1 MEIAVGSRPGVP
13 QRGGDEA
20 YVAEIVAPGI
30 VLLAVAHGFG
40 RIRERSAPTVAA
52 EAVRDS
58 LKRRVRGEHR
68 DPRAAL
74 AAAFSAANARVYA
87 HSGSTDDYV
96 ASGSSLTAA
105 LIVGD
110 HAFVGHVGGTRAYLG
125 RDGRLTTLTKD
136 DAIGDSP
143 LRLLTRT
150 LGTQPTLEPVLEHLR
165 LMHGDALVLSS
176 GALHELL
183 GEDEIADAL
192 LASASSEA
200 VTARLMAIAGIRG
213 DGAGTVIVGRA
224 FNEVS
229 PEPGR
234 RRPQVRDAVIALAVM
249 LAATVVAIWMLHS
262 MFSTSG
268 IWSYACGRARRWPSP
283 SCSRR

>member
-13 QRGGDEA
+13 QRGDDEA

-40 RIRERSAPTVAA
+40 RIRERPAPAVATQSI
-52 EAVRDS
+52 RDS
-58 LKRRVRGEHR
+58 LRRRVRSERR
-68 DPRAAL
+68 DPRGAL
-74 AAAFSAANARVYA
+74 SAAFAAANARVYA
-87 HSGSTDDYV
+87 HSGSTDDHV
-96 ASGSSLTAA
+96 ASGTSLTAA

-125 RDGRLTTLTKD
+125 RDGTLATLTTD
-136 DAIGDSP
+136 DALGDGP

-150 LGTQPTLEPVLEHLR
+150 LGTQPTLEPALAQLR

-183 GEDEIADAL
+183 ADDEIADAL
-192 LASASSEA
+192 RVSASSED
-200 VTARLMAIAGIRG
+200 VTARLLAIAGIRG

-224 FNEVS
+224 FHEVTADNTS
-229 PEPGR
+229 
-234 RRPQVRDAVIALAVM
+234 RRPQVREAAIALVAM
-249 LAATVVAIWMLHS
+249 LAATIVAIVMLHAL
-262 MFSTSG
+262 FVG
-268 IWSYACGRARRWPSP
+268 A
-283 SCSRR
+283 

>member
-1 MEIAVGSRPGVP
+1 MEIAVGTRPGAP

-40 RIRERSAPTVAA
+40 RIRERPTPAVAA
-52 EAVRDS
+52 QAVRDS
-58 LKRRVRGEHR
+58 LRRRVRSERR

-96 ASGSSLTAA
+96 ASGTSLTAA

-110 HAFVGHVGGTRAYLG
+110 HAFVGHVGATRAYLG
-125 RDGRLTTLTKD
+125 RDGSLTTLTAD
-136 DAIGDSP
+136 DAVGDGA

-150 LGTQPTLEPVLEHLR
+150 LGTQPTLEPSLAHLR

-183 GEDEIADAL
+183 DEAEIADAL
-192 LASASSEA
+192 RASASSED
-200 VTARLMAIAGIRG
+200 VTARLLAIAGIRG
-213 DGAGTVIVGRA
+213 DGAATVIVGRA
-224 FNEVS
+224 FNEFA
-229 PEPGR
+229 PDRGGR
-234 RRPQVRDAVIALAVM
+234 RPHVREAIIALSAMLIATIIAIVM
-249 LAATVVAIWMLHS
+249 LHG
-262 MFSTSG
+262 MFAGT
-268 IWSYACGRARRWPSP
+268 
-283 SCSRR
+283 

>member
-52 EAVRDS
+52 LAVRDH
-58 LKRRVRGEHR
+58 LKRRVRGERR
-68 DPRAAL
+68 DPRSAL
-74 AAAFSAANARVYA
+74 ASAFSAANARIYA
-87 HSGSTDDYV
+87 HSGSTEDYV
-96 ASGSSLTAA
+96 ASGTSLTAA

-110 HAFVGHVGGTRAYLG
+110 HAFVGHVGATRAYLG
-125 RDGRLTTLTKD
+125 REGTLRPLTAD
-136 DAIGDSP
+136 DAVGDGA

-150 LGTQPTLEPVLEHLR
+150 LGTQPALEPALAHLR
-165 LMHGDALVLSS
+165 LMHGDALVLSA

-183 GEDEIADAL
+183 GDDEIVDAL
-192 LASASSEA
+192 RASSSSED
-200 VTARLMAIAGIRG
+200 VTARLLAIAGIRG

-229 PEPGR
+229 PETVS
-234 RRPQVRDAVIALAVM
+234 RRPQRHEALLGLAV
-249 LAATVVAIWMLHS
+249 LVAATIAGVLLILH
-262 MFSTSG
+262 MFSAG
-268 IWSYACGRARRWPSP
+268 
-283 SCSRR
+283 

>member
-1 MEIAVGSRPGVP
+1 MEIAVGSRPGIP
-13 QRGGDEA
+13 QRGVDEA
-20 YVAEIVAPGI
+20 YVAEIVAPGV

-40 RIRERSAPTVAA
+40 RIRERSAPAVAA
-52 EAVRDS
+52 EAVRDN
-58 LKRRVRGEHR
+58 LKRRVRGDR
-68 DPRAAL
+68 RDDPRAAL

-87 HSGSTDDYV
+87 HSGSTEDYV
-96 ASGSSLTAA
+96 ASGTSLTAA

-125 RDGRLTTLTKD
+125 RDGRLATLTKD
-136 DAIGDSP
+136 DAIGDGA

-150 LGTQPTLEPVLEHLR
+150 LGTQPTLEPVLEHVR

-183 GEDEIADAL
+183 AEDEIADAL

-200 VTARLMAIAGIRG
+200 VTTRLMAIAGIRG

-234 RRPQVRDAVIALAVM
+234 RRPQVRDAVVALAVM
-249 LAATVVAIWMLHS
+249 IAATIVAIFMLHT
-262 MFSTSG
+262 MFATS
-268 IWSYACGRARRWPSP
+268 
-283 SCSRR
+283 

>member
-13 QRGGDEA
+13 RGGDEA

-40 RIRERSAPTVAA
+40 RIRERPAPAVAA
-52 EAVRDS
+52 EAIRDN
-58 LKRRVRGEHR
+58 LRRRVRGERR
-68 DPRAAL
+68 DPRSAL

-87 HSGSTDDYV
+87 HSGSTEDYV
-96 ASGSSLTAA
+96 ASGTSLTAA

-110 HAFVGHVGGTRAYLG
+110 HAFVGHVGATRAYLG
-125 RDGRLTTLTKD
+125 RDGALSTLTSD
-136 DAIGDSP
+136 DALGDGA

-150 LGTQPTLEPVLEHLR
+150 LGTQPLLDPALSHVR

-183 GEDEIADAL
+183 EDDEIADAL
-192 LASASSEA
+192 RGSASSED
-200 VTARLMAIAGIRG
+200 VTARLLAIAGIRG

-224 FNEVS
+224 FHEAS
-229 PEPGR
+229 ADAPS
-234 RRPQVRDAVIALAVM
+234 RRPPVREVALALAAM
-249 LAATVVAIWMLHS
+249 LAATVVAIVLLHTL
-262 MFSTSG
+262 F
-268 IWSYACGRARRWPSP
+268 APV
-283 SCSRR
+283 

>member
-40 RIRERSAPTVAA
+40 RIRERPAPAVAA

-58 LKRRVRGEHR
+58 LKRRVRSERR
-68 DPRAAL
+68 DPRSAL
-74 AAAFSAANARVYA
+74 SAAFSAANARVYA
-87 HSGSTDDYV
+87 HSGSTDDFV
-96 ASGSSLTAA
+96 ASGTSLTAA

-110 HAFVGHVGGTRAYLG
+110 HAFVGHVGATRAYLG
-125 RDGRLTTLTKD
+125 RDGALSTLTTD
-136 DAIGDSP
+136 DAVGDGP
-143 LRLLTRT
+143 MRLLTRT
-150 LGTQPTLEPVLEHLR
+150 LGTQPTLEPSLAHMR

-183 GEDEIADAL
+183 DDDEIADAL
-192 LASASSEA
+192 RASASSED
-200 VTARLMAIAGIRG
+200 VTARLLAIAGIRG

-224 FNEVS
+224 FHEVS
-229 PEPGR
+229 PETGGR
-234 RRPQVRDAVIALAVM
+234 RPNVREAAVVLAVM
-249 LAATVVAIWMLHS
+249 LLATIFALFVIHT
-262 MFSTSG
+262 MFS
-268 IWSYACGRARRWPSP
+268 A
-283 SCSRR
+283 

>member
-40 RIRERSAPTVAA
+40 RIRERSAPLVAA
-52 EAVRDS
+52 QAVRDT
-58 LKRRVRGEHR
+58 LRRRVRGERR
-68 DPRAAL
+68 DPRSAL

-96 ASGSSLTAA
+96 ASGTSLTAA

-110 HAFVGHVGGTRAYLG
+110 HAFVGHVGATRAYLG
-125 RDGRLTTLTKD
+125 REGALNALTSD
-136 DAIGDSP
+136 DTIGEAN
-143 LRLLTRT
+143 LRLLTRS
-150 LGTQPTLEPVLEHLR
+150 LGTQPTLTPSLDHIR

-183 GEDEIADAL
+183 EDNEIADAL
-192 LASASSEA
+192 RASGSSED
-200 VTARLMAIAGIRG
+200 VTARLLAIAGIRG
-213 DGAGTVIVGRA
+213 EGAGTVIVGRA
-224 FNEVS
+224 LTDFPSTNA
-229 PEPGR
+229 GR
-234 RRPQVRDAVIALAVM
+234 RPPVRECVICLIAMV
-249 LAATVVAIWMLHS
+249 AATIVAIIMLHG
-262 MFSTSG
+262 MFTS
-268 IWSYACGRARRWPSP
+268 A
-283 SCSRR
+283 

>member
-40 RIRERSAPTVAA
+40 RIRERSAPAVAA
-52 EAVRDS
+52 QAVRDS
-58 LKRRVRGEHR
+58 LKRRVRGERR
-68 DPRAAL
+68 DPRTAL
-74 AAAFSAANARVYA
+74 SAAFSAANARVYA
-87 HSGSTDDYV
+87 HSGSTEDYV

-110 HAFVGHVGGTRAYLG
+110 HAFVGHVGATRAYLG
-125 RDGRLTTLTKD
+125 RDGALTTLTTD
-136 DAIGDSP
+136 DAVGDGP

-150 LGTQPTLEPVLEHLR
+150 LGTQPTLEPALAHLR

-183 GEDEIADAL
+183 DEDEIADAL
-192 LASASSEA
+192 RGSASSED
-200 VTARLMAIAGIRG
+200 VTARLLAIAGIRG
-213 DGAGTVIVGRA
+213 DGAATVIVGRA
-224 FNEVS
+224 FNEVT
-229 PEPGR
+229 PDTKGR
-234 RRPQVRDAVIALAVM
+234 RPCVREATVVLAVM
-249 LAATVVAIWMLHS
+249 LAATIIALLVIRILFTNA
-262 MFSTSG
+262 
-268 IWSYACGRARRWPSP
+268 
-283 SCSRR
+283 

>member
-40 RIRERSAPTVAA
+40 RIRERPAPAVAA
-52 EAVRDS
+52 QAIRDS
-58 LKRRVRGEHR
+58 LKRRVRSERR
-68 DPRAAL
+68 DPRSAL
-74 AAAFSAANARVYA
+74 SAAFSAANARVYA

-96 ASGSSLTAA
+96 ASGTSLTAA

-110 HAFVGHVGGTRAYLG
+110 HAFVGHVGATRAYLG
-125 RDGRLTTLTKD
+125 RDGALTTLTTD
-136 DAIGDSP
+136 DAVGDGP
-143 LRLLTRT
+143 MRLLTRT
-150 LGTQPTLEPVLEHLR
+150 LGTQPTLDPALAHLR

-183 GEDEIADAL
+183 DDDEIADAL
-192 LASASSEA
+192 RASASSED
-200 VTARLMAIAGIRG
+200 VTARLLAIAGIRG

-224 FNEVS
+224 FHEVAAES
-229 PEPGR
+229 GG
-234 RRPQVRDAVIALAVM
+234 RRPQVGEAAVVLAVM
-249 LAATVVAIWMLHS
+249 IFATLFALFVIRT
-262 MFSTSG
+262 MFS
-268 IWSYACGRARRWPSP
+268 A
-283 SCSRR
+283 

>member
-40 RIRERSAPTVAA
+40 RIRERTAPAVATA
-52 EAVRDS
+52 AVRDS
-58 LKRRVRGEHR
+58 LKRRVRGERR

-74 AAAFSAANARVYA
+74 STAFSAANARIYA

-96 ASGSSLTAA
+96 ASGTSLTAA

-110 HAFVGHVGGTRAYLG
+110 HAFVGHVGATRAYLG
-125 RDGRLTTLTKD
+125 RDGALSTLTSD
-136 DAIGDSP
+136 DAVGDGP

-150 LGTQPTLEPVLEHLR
+150 LGTQPTLEPALSHLR

-183 GEDEIADAL
+183 DEDEIADAL
-192 LASASSEA
+192 RASASSED
-200 VTARLMAIAGIRG
+200 VTARLLAIAGIRG

-224 FNEVS
+224 FNEVAPDS
-229 PEPGR
+229 GG
-234 RRPQVRDAVIALAVM
+234 RRPQVREATIALAAV
-249 LAATVVAIWMLHS
+249 LAATIVAIIMLHA
-262 MFSTSG
+262 MFSGS
-268 IWSYACGRARRWPSP
+268 
-283 SCSRR
+283 